1 MGLVE
6 GGVCV
11 GLVEVVRGV
20 SGGCV
25 KGEWKVVS
33 VWG

>member
-1 MGLVE
+1 ME

-20 SGGCV
+20 SGRWCLREVG
-25 KGEWKVVS
+25 G
-33 VWG
+33 GGA